1 MKLRPPILSRRC
13 VLSSIFGAVAL
24 TALLGEYAGAS
35 NAGQVL
41 GVRQSAECV
50 AGIVAPWLAGRMYDA
65 RHWLN
70 DAAPGSL
77 PFVVGGLVQ
86 LVLGVVPPLL
96 LPRAT
101 AGDDAS
107 VPAR

>member
-1 MKLRPPILSRRC
+1 M
-13 VLSSIFGAVAL
+13 LSSIFGAVAL

-65 RHWLN
+65 RHWVN
-70 DAAPGSL
+70 DIVPGSL

-96 LPRAT
+96 LPRAKSEEE
-101 AGDDAS
+101 GEE
-107 VPAR
+107 